1 MTAKKVDNRH
11 RLTFGGFVQSIVRR
25 RGCWFAFTL
34 MIYLAVFFISYLL
47 AFLVRFD
54 FSLKADQWQLFCQTL
69 GIVLLVKTV
78 VFHLQWHFRN
88 RWFYAS
94 VKDLRMIVESSVIS
108 LLVFSFFVA
117 FNDRLHLP
125 SFSRSILVIDFGATI
140 MLLGGVRLYW
150 RYMKENILASIDP
163 ENLKKAF
170 FIGANAQGG
179 SIVGIINTRKD
190 IGYYVVGFLSVHPYK
205 VNMQIGYIPILGTVD
220 DLATLALR
228 RKVKDVLVVA
238 GLLSGPKFREL
249 YAVCQKCGITLQVI
263 PQQEIVPS
271 KRIPMRE
278 IGINDLLRREPI
290 RLDTQMIRETMRGKR
305 ILVTGA
311 GGSIGSEI
319 CRQLLAF
326 EPSELIILGR
336 GENRIFFLNREL
348 LAAKPATKIM
358 PVIADVSN
366 APRMEEVFRF
376 YQPQIV
382 FHAAAHKHVPLM
394 EANVSEAVLNN
405 IYGTQVT
412 AGAAERFGVERFV
425 LISTD
430 KAVNPTSVMGTSKH
444 LAERYVNAMAE
455 RSKTKFIVTRF
466 GNVLGSNGSVVP
478 IFKEQ
483 IGHGGP
489 ITITD
494 FRMTRF
500 FMTIPEAS
508 QLVLE
513 AAALGQGGEI
523 FVLDMGEPVKI
534 VDLAQDMI
542 RLAGLPSES
551 IEIKESGLR
560 PGEKLY
566 EELYFDSEE
575 RIKTGHP
582 KLFAAQHR
590 SFDVEQVRGQITSLL
605 QLLQAGNDERIRE
618 KLHELV
624 PEYHNDNA

>member
-1 MTAKKVDNRH
+1 MATKVDNRH
-11 RLTFGGFVQSIVRR
+11 RLTWLGFLKSLLQR

-34 MIYLAVFFISYLL
+34 TVYLTIFVISYVF
-47 AFLVRFD
+47 AFLVRYD
-54 FSLKADQWQLFCQTL
+54 FALTAPNINLLFKSLWV
-69 GIVLLVKTV
+69 VLAVKTG
-78 VFHLQWHFRN
+78 VFYLQRHFRN

-94 VKDLRMIVESSVIS
+94 VKDLRMIIESSLIS
-108 LLVFSFFVA
+108 LLIFSFIVA
-117 FNDRLHLP
+117 FNDRLHFP
-125 SFSRSILVIDFGATI
+125 VFSRSVLIIDFGTSV

-150 RYMKENILASIDP
+150 RYMKENILATDV
-163 ENLKKAF
+163 ENLKRTF
-170 FIGANAQGG
+170 LIGANAQGG
-179 SIVGIINTRKD
+179 SIAGIINSRKD
-190 IGYYVVGFLSVHPYK
+190 TGYYIVGFLTVHTYK
-205 VNMQIGYIPILGTVD
+205 VNMQIGYIPILGTVEQ
-220 DLATLALR
+220 LAALAAKH
-228 RKVKDVLVVA
+228 KVKDVLVVA
-238 GLLSGPKFREL
+238 GLLSGPQFRNL
-249 YAVCQKCGITLQVI
+249 YTACQAHALTLQVI
-263 PQQEIVPS
+263 PQQEILPS
-271 KRIPMRE
+271 KKIPMRE

-290 RLDTQMIRETMRGKR
+290 RLDTQMISETMRGKR

-326 EPSELIILGR
+326 EPKELILLGR
-336 GENRIFFLNREL
+336 GENRIFFLQREL
-348 LAAKPATKIM
+348 LNLHSQTNIVS
-358 PVIADVSN
+358 VIADVSN
-366 APRMEEVFRF
+366 SPRMEEVFSLFR
-376 YQPQIV
+376 PQIV

-394 EANVSEAVLNN
+394 ESNVSEAVLNN
-405 IYGTQVT
+405 VYGTRVT
-412 AGAAERFGVERFV
+412 AGVSERFGVERFV

-444 LAERYVNAMAE
+444 LAERFVSAMAE

-478 IFKEQ
+478 IFKQQ
-483 IGHGGP
+483 IENGGP
-489 ITITD
+489 VTITD

-513 AAALGQGGEI
+513 AAALGKGGEI

-534 VDLAQDMI
+534 VDLAKDMI
-542 RLAGLPSES
+542 RLAGLPPES
-551 IEIKESGLR
+551 IEIKETGLR

-590 SFDVEQVRGQITSLL
+590 SFDVNLVRQQIDSLL
-605 QLLQAGNDERIRE
+605 SLLQAGEDEMIRT
-618 KLHELV
+618 KLRELV
-624 PEYHNDNA
+624 PEYHSVNK